1 MELRDPWPSLDRWD
15 PAPFSP
21 EPPLESA
28 PVETFYRSQKVVIEA
43 FERDYFS
50 TLASRCGG
58 NVSEMARQSGMKR
71 HHVRAYLRRH
81 GIDPRSPMHGH
92 GGSEGTVAPR

>member
-1 MELRDPWPSLDRWD
+1 MQMALRDPWPSLDGWD
-15 PAPFSP
+15 PAPFPP
-21 EPPLESA
+21 EARPGSA
-28 PVETFYRSQKVVIEA
+28 PVETFYQSKKAVIEA

-50 TLASRCGG
+50 TLASRCDG

-81 GIDPRSPMHGH
+81 GIQKELRPSTFSSR
-92 GGSEGTVAPR
+92 T